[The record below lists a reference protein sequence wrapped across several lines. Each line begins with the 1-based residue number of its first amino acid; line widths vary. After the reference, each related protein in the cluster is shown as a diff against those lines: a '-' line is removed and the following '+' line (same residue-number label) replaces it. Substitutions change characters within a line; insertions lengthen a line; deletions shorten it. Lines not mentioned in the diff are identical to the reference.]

1 MTFSISARLGDG
13 HGAAVASKSIAVG
26 STVPWVS
33 ARGALCTQA
42 ATNTALGARAI
53 CALEPGESIEDV
65 VTDLLA
71 ADPHASARQVH
82 GVDGRGNA
90 VAVTGGDC
98 VPWAG
103 SQQDDGAFTVAGNML
118 VGSEVLEAMAEG
130 FADAMGPLDSRLLSA
145 LRAGEDAG
153 GDKRRETAQSAALA
167 VYDPDEPR
175 LAHDLRV
182 DESDDA
188 IGELERIHAAAAD
201 LDATWDAKSPLLNR
215 QRHPKRII

>member
-1 MTFSISARLGDG
+1 MTFSICARLEGC

-33 ARGALCTQA
+33 TRGALCTQA

-53 CALEPGESIEDV
+53 RALESGESIEGV
-65 VTDLLA
+65 VADLLA
-71 ADPHASARQVH
+71 ADLHASARQVH
-82 GVDGRGNA
+82 GLDARGNA
-90 VAVTGGDC
+90 VAVTGEDC
-98 VPWAG
+98 VPWVG
-103 SQQDDGAFTVAGNML
+103 DRSKEGITVAGNML
-118 VGSEVLEAMAEG
+118 AGAGVLEAMAEG
-130 FADAMGPLDSRLLSA
+130 FGDATGPLDSRLLSA

-153 GDKRRETAQSAALA
+153 GDKRRETVQSAALS

-188 IGELERIHAAAAD
+188 LGELDRIHAAATD
-201 LDATWDAKSPLLNR
+201 LDTAWDAEDPPLNR
-215 QRHPKRII
+215 QRHPSSTKL